1 MRAPEPCAD
10 EGDPTL
16 RLERL
21 IRFWGVILWPSFLA
35 ACLLEALVF
44 SMVDPG
50 QLHWPGGIGTPSNRA
65 IYTVGFFAFW
75 LINMVCCRLVLWL
88 AQPGWVQPGT
98 ELSDRPGG

>member
-1 MRAPEPCAD
+1 MRTPEPGAS
-10 EGDPTL
+10 DPTL

-44 SMVDPG
+44 SVVDPG
-50 QLHWPGGIGTPSNRA
+50 ELHWPGGIGTPSSRA

-75 LINMVCCRLVLWL
+75 LINIVCCRLVLWL
-88 AQPGWVQPGT
+88 AQSAQAEDGAGLSGT
-98 ELSDRPGG
+98 PGG